1 MNRSFEEAK
10 AALVDTP
17 RPSLKEFIDYGKN
30 NFVLL
35 ALMLG
40 EGFVV
45 QAVEIAEALL
55 EERDVCS
62 ECEMPYC
69 ECDEYE

>member
-10 AALVDTP
+10 VALVDTP

-45 QAVEIAEALL
+45 QAVEFAEQLKEL
-55 EERDVCS
+55 TDGNS
-62 ECEMPYC
+62 
-69 ECDEYE
+69 